1 METETP
7 QPQSRSDVNEPQTK
21 EGEAQTSAAA
31 LKKRLTYR
39 RCQEPDLSSERHAEH
54 QALTMN
60 CGYSDNH
67 SPLLQAKNSNKS
79 QWQWH

>member
-7 QPQSRSDVNEPQTK
+7 RPQSRSDVNEPQTK

-39 RCQEPDLSSERHAEH
+39 RCEH

-67 SPLLQAKNSNKS
+67 SSLLQAKNSNKS
-79 QWQWH
+79 Q